1 MIELIHKYPILIKL
15 MLTLVTV
22 AFIFTGGYLFTREDT
37 ASYAAKVGKAKIGMQ
52 QYQDTLSRMEEFY
65 RKIYQGNIPPD
76 MMKKLG
82 LEKKALDLLV
92 DKEIQLQEAEKQ
104 GISVS
109 DDELSDAVHENK
121 SFLGEDGR
129 FSKARYTEVLKA
141 NGMTPAV
148 YERELK
154 DELTVE
160 KFKRMVKDAVYLSEN
175 EVRDA
180 YKKQLASQKK
190 EFKEEEFQAQKEN
203 LWRVQTLLAQERLMN
218 SFMDGLRKNYKVE
231 PNPSLKPAA

>member
-15 MLTLVTV
+15 LLTLVTV
-22 AFIFTGGYLFTREDT
+22 AFVFTGGYFFTREDT
-37 ASYAAKVGKAKIGMQ
+37 SSYAAKVGKAKIGMQ
-52 QYQDTLSRMEEFY
+52 EYQDTLTRMEELY
-65 RKIYQGNIPPD
+65 RKIYQGSIPPE
-76 MMKKLG
+76 MMKKI
-82 LEKKALDLLV
+82 EKQALDTLV
-92 DKEIQLQEAEKQ
+92 DKEILLQEAEKQ

-121 SFLGEDGR
+121 SFLGDDGR
-129 FSKARYTEVLKA
+129 FSKERYIGILKA

-148 YERELK
+148 YEKEMK
-154 DELTVE
+154 DELTVD
-160 KFKRMVKDAVYLSEN
+160 KLRKMVKDAVYLSEN

-180 YKKQLASQKK
+180 YKKQLAAQKK

-203 LWRVQTLLAQERLMN
+203 LWRVQTLLAQEKLMS

>member
-15 MLTLVTV
+15 LLTLVTV
-22 AFIFTGGYLFTREDT
+22 AFVFTGGYFFTREDT
-37 ASYAAKVGKAKIGMQ
+37 SSYAAKVGKAKIGMQ
-52 QYQDTLSRMEEFY
+52 QYQDALSRMEEFY
-65 RKIYQGNIPPD
+65 RKIYQGNIPPE
-76 MMKKLG
+76 MMGKLG
-82 LEKKALDLLV
+82 LEQKALSALV
-92 DKEIQLQEAEKQ
+92 DREIQLQEAEKQ

-129 FSKARYTEVLKA
+129 FSMARYTEILKA

-148 YERELK
+148 YERELR
-154 DELTVE
+154 DELIVD
-160 KFKRMVKDAVYLSEN
+160 KFRKMVKDAAYLSEN

-180 YKKQLASQKK
+180 YKKQLAAQKK

-203 LWRVQTLLAQERLMN
+203 LWRVQTMLAQEKLMS
-218 SFMDGLRKNYKVE
+218 SFMDGLRKNYKIE
-231 PNPSLKPAA
+231 INPSLKTPA